1 MKKFIMNLILT
12 FFTGLFAIY
21 LLTRKVEING
31 LRVCFISTG
40 VVALGY
46 LTVCLIKKVRK

>member
-21 LLTRKVEING
+21 LLTQKVEIDG

-46 LTVCLIKKVRK
+46 LTVCLIKKST